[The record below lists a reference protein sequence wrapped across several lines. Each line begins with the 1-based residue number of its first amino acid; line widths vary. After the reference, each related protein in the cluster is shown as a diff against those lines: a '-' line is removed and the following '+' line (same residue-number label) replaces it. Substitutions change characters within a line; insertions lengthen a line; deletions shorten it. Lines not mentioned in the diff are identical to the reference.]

1 MQDIKKVFK
10 FHIKSKKYP
19 TGVFLQQLALTKE
32 QAEQEIKTD
41 FESIND
47 DIISITF
54 VDLI

>member
-54 VDLI
+54 IDLI